1 MRTSAPSTSNARSAE
16 APIALLARLARVA
29 PLVRR
34 ALAAAATIGVV
45 STGAIIV
52 QAVALSTLL
61 ASVFHQPRAGLKT
74 DVVVFAAATL
84 VRALAG
90 GLAEPV
96 TSRIARPIRR
106 TLRRR
111 ALDRALRDGPFATV
125 DATVQLCTRGVDAIE
140 NYVARYVPSLT
151 LATLAPVMLLA
162 WLALHDVWS
171 AVIVLVSVLLLPVFM
186 VLLGLAARDQMDERW
201 REQQRLAGYFGDV
214 VRGMTVLKS
223 FNRSSDALTNLDEV
237 GDALE
242 RTTMATL
249 RVAFLS
255 GFALEL
261 LSSLATALVAL
272 VLGLRLLNGSLGLNV
287 ALAVLLL
294 TPEVFLP
301 LRRSAAQFHASSDGI
316 AAASD
321 LLAIL
326 ERPDR
331 SGTRVGAD
339 IAPDIE
345 LRAVVLAR
353 AGRLGDGP
361 LRVDAHIRAG
371 TLTTITGPSGS
382 GKTTL
387 LRVIAGLARPAGGQV
402 LVDGVDLATLSLD
415 EWQRRIAWLPQE
427 PTLPGA
433 TVREAVQMGITSID
447 DERILE
453 ALAAFDLELDLDR
466 PLGEGAK
473 ELSAGQRRRLALVRC
488 VVRRPLLVVLDEPT
502 AHLDDDSARLVT
514 RAIASMTATRVVAT
528 HRPMAAD
535 FTIDLGSVV
544 RSGH

>member
-34 ALAAAATIGVV
+34 ALAAAVTIGVV

-61 ASVFHQPRAGLKT
+61 ASVFHHPRAGLKT
-74 DVVVFAAATL
+74 DVVVFAAASL

-371 TLTTITGPSGS
+371 ALTTITGPSGS

-387 LRVIAGLARPAGGQV
+387 LRVIAGLARPASGQV

-473 ELSAGQRRRLALVRC
+473 
-488 VVRRPLLVVLDEPT
+488 
-502 AHLDDDSARLVT
+502 
-514 RAIASMTATRVVAT
+514 
-528 HRPMAAD
+528 
-535 FTIDLGSVV
+535 
-544 RSGH
+544 

>member
-34 ALAAAATIGVV
+34 ALAAAVTIGVV

-387 LRVIAGLARPAGGQV
+387 LRVIAGLERPAGGQV